1 MNGDDAAAGISR
13 VGRKKASGPFALTV
27 AGVVSLLVFA
37 AAGSAL
43 RGLREKEPAPRP
55 VASPSVAT
63 PQAHARGKLV
73 FQVQCARC
81 HGPEGRGN
89 GPDAATLR
97 PPPRD
102 LTTAPWRTVATSE
115 AIRRTV
121 SEGVPGTMMPGL
133 AAALSPRELD
143 AVVDFVLSIAPRLT
157 DLLKDAGFTP
167 AQADRAAPRL
177 SARGVGDESI
187 GLDRLRG
194 KLVLIVF
201 WGTSCAPC
209 VEELPELGA
218 LARRF
223 QGEDLEV
230 VPVCV
235 DESDAVVVR
244 RVAASRAPGLPVYTD
259 PSGSSKLSY
268 DVERPA
274 RRGDCRPG
282 RPPARVR
289 PGLGA
294 MVHAGNGRPDP
305 FQPPS
310 SDRAGWEMND
320 ETPRRSPPESGCHG
334 LSSTRVPSASANPH
348 GLRTIRGTLN
358 QK

>member
-13 VGRKKASGPFALTV
+13 VGRKKASGPFALAG

-55 VASPSVAT
+55 APSPSVAT

-81 HGPEGRGN
+81 HGPEGHGD

-102 LTTAPWRTVATSE
+102 LTTAPWRTAATSE

-143 AVVDFVLSIAPRLT
+143 AVVDFVLSIVPEGAGGASRFA
-157 DLLKDAGFTP
+157 DLLKGAGFTP
-167 AQADRAAPRL
+167 ARADRAAPRL
-177 SARGVGDESI
+177 SARGVDNDSL

-201 WGTSCAPC
+201 WGTTCAPC
-209 VEELPELGA
+209 VEELPALEA

-223 QGEDLEV
+223 QAEGLEV

-235 DESDAVVVR
+235 DESDAAVVR

-268 DVERPA
+268 DVSALPAAAIVAPDGRLLGSARGSARWSTPGMDALIRSSLPRPTA
-274 RRGDCRPG
+274 
-282 RPPARVR
+282 PA
-289 PGLGA
+289 G
-294 MVHAGNGRPDP
+294 
-305 FQPPS
+305 
-310 SDRAGWEMND
+310 
-320 ETPRRSPPESGCHG
+320 
-334 LSSTRVPSASANPH
+334 
-348 GLRTIRGTLN
+348 
-358 QK
+358 K